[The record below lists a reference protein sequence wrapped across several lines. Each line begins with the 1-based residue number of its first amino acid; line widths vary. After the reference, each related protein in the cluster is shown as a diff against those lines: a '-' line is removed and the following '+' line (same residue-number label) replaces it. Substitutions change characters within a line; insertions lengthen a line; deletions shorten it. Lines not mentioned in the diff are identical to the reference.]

1 MPKFNI
7 EVVETRTF
15 TAELV
20 IEAPTREAAR
30 AAWMDGLLNVQLE
43 FEEEGVQ
50 DSEVHVM
57 PAGNDDE
64 PVAKVKA
71 DGTVVMLVEKK
82 A

>member
-1 MPKFNI
+1 MPKFKV
-7 EVVETRTF
+7 EVVQTRIF

-30 AAWMDGLLNVQLE
+30 SAVMAGLLREQIE
-43 FEEEGVQ
+43 FMEYGVQ
-50 DSEVHVM
+50 DSEIHVL

-64 PVAKVKA
+64 PVAKVKP
-71 DGTVVMLVEKK
+71 DGTVAMLVEKK

>member
-30 AAWMDGLLNVQLE
+30 KSWLDGLLNKQLE
-43 FEEEGVQ
+43 FAEDGVQ
-50 DSEVHVM
+50 DSEIHVL

-64 PVAKVKA
+64 PVVKVKA